1 MPLSAAVW
9 SGWQWDVLGVV
20 FGIAA
25 IAVAVAQQTLP

>member
-1 MPLSAAVW
+1 MPLTAEVW
-9 SGWQWDVLGVV
+9 SSWQWDVLGVA